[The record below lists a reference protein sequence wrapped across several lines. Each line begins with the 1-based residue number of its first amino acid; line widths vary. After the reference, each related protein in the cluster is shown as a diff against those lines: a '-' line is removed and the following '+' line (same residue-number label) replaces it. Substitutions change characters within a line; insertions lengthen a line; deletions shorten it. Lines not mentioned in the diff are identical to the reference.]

1 MENRYIK
8 EHIHS
13 KVYNLMQIKNIW
25 WFSGKSN
32 YIIHS
37 DKMKSRILNY
47 KSYGINIYIKR
58 FNYIL
63 YVNKF
68 QKNGYY

>member
-8 EHIHS
+8 EHINS

-37 DKMKSRILNY
+37 YKMKSRILNY
-47 KSYGINIYIKR
+47 KSYGINIYIKSS
-58 FNYIL
+58 I
-63 YVNKF
+63 KF
-68 QKNGYY
+68 YM